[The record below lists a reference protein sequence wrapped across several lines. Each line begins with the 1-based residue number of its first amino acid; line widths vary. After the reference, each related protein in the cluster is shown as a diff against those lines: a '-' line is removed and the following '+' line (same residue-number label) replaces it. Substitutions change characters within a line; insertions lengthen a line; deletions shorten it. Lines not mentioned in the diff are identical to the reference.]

1 LIGGPERWI
10 CAAMAVLARVFLR
23 SGCIFTPTPGQAE
36 AQHSF
41 DCAPDKAAPLQRL
54 ARAAFS
60 VVLLLLAGTA
70 GWGQSHGQAKVA
82 GDSKEDV
89 KQAQQLAD
97 RADKSFAAGRMNEAL
112 AEYEQA
118 VKRAPGDAG
127 IVRRAAAMRAE
138 VVQKLVDQA
147 ETDALD
153 GFVVTATDLMYEA
166 LRIDPGNTIVAER
179 LAQMKQMKE
188 YLPRG
193 DKEEYAIKGTSALKP
208 RPGKKAVNVHGDSK
222 SAYEQVARMYGIT
235 VAFDP
240 DLASKNV
247 RLRVN
252 DVDFY
257 TAMQLLG
264 AESKTFYRAVNAT
277 LMFVAEDTIAKRK
290 EYAEEVEQTFRLDNT
305 VSPEDI
311 TEMVRVIREI
321 TNSTRITTDTANHSL
336 TVRESADKVALAGQL
351 IKELEQARRDVM
363 LDIELLEVDRNAS
376 RALGI
381 TPPASVQAIPL
392 NTREVA
398 QLEQATDITNLL
410 SLVAQVFTARGITAS
425 PTDVLPVGGGK
436 STFLLTM
443 PSATATFSSGLSLVK
458 SGRQILM
465 RAQDG
470 KAATVFVGQ
479 RFPVTLSLLSTSLG
493 GTTLGAAVS
502 STVFARTDFAVGN
515 NPVAVVAQ
523 DFNNDALLDLAVV
536 NQNDSS
542 ISILL
547 NNDNGNFTTTAGSPI
562 KLGTNELLPSA
573 IASKIFRLTDATHLA
588 QPADLVIANSGSNTV
603 SVLLGSENFDGTFTQ
618 ATGSPFAVGTKPTG
632 VVIADFNGDGLLDFA
647 VINQGDNTISV
658 FQGDGQG
665 GFTPFPKSPFPLPST
680 EKGPIAVLSG
690 TFDQSGRPEIAVLNA
705 TTQNIGIFRATGDS
719 TFNGTFAE
727 LSGSPVATG
736 VDPVA
741 FAVGDLNADN
751 IDDFAVVN
759 QSQNTVTVLLNDTT
773 GVFTA
778 AAGSPLA
785 TAATPAGVAIADF
798 TNDGVGD
805 IAVTNNGAST
815 LGVYEGLGSGQFS
828 SRIELSTPPGPLAL
842 ITAVL
847 TSSGLP
853 DAALTA
859 TSGSNNFVT
868 VLLDPSSFA
877 SGIGG
882 TQQTPYPG
890 SEYID
895 LGIKVKATPTVHE
908 KNEVTLQLEFEIRA
922 LAGNNVNGIPVI
934 TNRTVSQTV
943 RLKEGEPSIVAGLL
957 DNEETKSLTG
967 IPGLANLPGVGYAF
981 GLRSTS
987 LNDTELLIVVTPRRM
1002 SDRVRTSLTRF
1013 AGRGGAGGAGAPSP
1027 PEPEP

>member
-1 LIGGPERWI
+1 MRIADSCAKSLIGGRERWS
-10 CAAMAVLARVFLR
+10 CAAMAGLAGMFRQ
-23 SGCIFTPTPGQAE
+23 SGSSFT
-36 AQHSF
+36 
-41 DCAPDKAAPLQRL
+41 PLQRL
-54 ARAAFS
+54 ARVAFTG
-60 VVLLLLAGTA
+60 VLLLLAGTA

-82 GDSKEDV
+82 TDSKEDL

-97 RADKSFAAGRMNEAL
+97 RGDKSFAAGRMNEAL

-127 IVRRAAAMRAE
+127 IVRRAAALRAA

-147 ETDALD
+147 ETDTLD
-153 GFVVTATDLMYEA
+153 GFVVSATDLMYEA
-166 LRIDPGNTIVAER
+166 LKIDPGNTIVAER

-193 DKEEYAIKGTSALKP
+193 DKEDYAIKGAAALKP
-208 RPGKKAVNVHGDSK
+208 QPGKKAVNVRGDSK
-222 SAYEQVARMYGIT
+222 SAYEQVAGMYGIT

-240 DLASKNV
+240 DLASKNI

-264 AESKTFYRAVNAT
+264 AESKTFYRAVNPT

-363 LDIELLEVDRNAS
+363 LDIELLEVDRNAA
-376 RALGI
+376 RTLGI
-381 TPPASVQAIPL
+381 TPPANVQAFPL
-392 NTREVA
+392 STADVA

-425 PTDVLPVGGGK
+425 PTNVLPVGGGK

-443 PSATATFSSGLSLVK
+443 PSASATFSSALSLVK

-465 RAQDG
+465 RTQDG
-470 KAATVFVGQ
+470 KAATFFVGQ

-502 STVFARTDFAVGN
+502 STVFARTDFPVGN
-515 NPVAVVAQ
+515 LPVAVVAQ

-536 NQNDSS
+536 NQADSS

-547 NNDNGNFTTTAGSPI
+547 NKDNGNFTPTAGSPI

-573 IASKIFRLTDATHLA
+573 IASKIFRLTDATHLV

-603 SVLLGSENFDGTFTQ
+603 SVLLGSENFDGTFTE
-618 ATGSPFAVGTKPTG
+618 ANGSPFAVGIKPTG

-665 GFTPFPKSPFPLPST
+665 GFTPFPKSPFVLPST
-680 EKGPIAVLSG
+680 EKGPIAVQSG
-690 TFDQSGRPEIAVLNA
+690 TFDQSGKPEIAVLNA
-705 TTQNIGIFRATGDS
+705 ATQNIGIFQATGDS

-751 IDDFAVVN
+751 IDDLAVAN
-759 QSQNTVTVLLNDTT
+759 QSQNEVTVLINDTT

-798 TNDGVGD
+798 TNDGIGD

-815 LGVYEGLGSGQFS
+815 LGVYAGLGSGQFS
-828 SRIELSTPPGPLAL
+828 SRIELSTPQGPLAL

-853 DAALTA
+853 DAVLTA
-859 TSGSNNFVT
+859 SSGSNNFVT

-877 SGIGG
+877 SGTGG

-908 KNEVTLQLEFEIRA
+908 ENEVTLQLEFEIRA
-922 LAGNNVNGIPVI
+922 LAGSNVNGIPVI

-943 RLKEGEPSIVAGLL
+943 RLREGEPSIVAGLL
-957 DNEETKSLTG
+957 DNEETKSLSG

-981 GLRSTS
+981 GQRSTS
-987 LNDTELLIVVTPRRM
+987 LNDTELFIVVTPRRM

-1013 AGRGGAGGAGAPSP
+1013 AGPGGAGGAGLPSPPP

>member
-1 LIGGPERWI
+1 
-10 CAAMAVLARVFLR
+10 
-23 SGCIFTPTPGQAE
+23 
-36 AQHSF
+36 
-41 DCAPDKAAPLQRL
+41 
-54 ARAAFS
+54 
-60 VVLLLLAGTA
+60 
-70 GWGQSHGQAKVA
+70 
-82 GDSKEDV
+82 
-89 KQAQQLAD
+89 
-97 RADKSFAAGRMNEAL
+97 
-112 AEYEQA
+112 
-118 VKRAPGDAG
+118 
-127 IVRRAAAMRAE
+127 
-138 VVQKLVDQA
+138 
-147 ETDALD
+147 
-153 GFVVTATDLMYEA
+153 
-166 LRIDPGNTIVAER
+166 
-179 LAQMKQMKE
+179 MKE

-193 DKEEYAIKGTSALKP
+193 DKEDYEMKGAAALKP
-208 RPGKKAVNVHGDSK
+208 QPGKKAINVRGDSK
-222 SAYEQVARMYGIT
+222 SAYEQVAGMFGIT

-240 DLASKNV
+240 DLTSKNI

-264 AESKTFYRAVNAT
+264 AESKTFYRVVNST

-305 VSPEDI
+305 VAPEDI
-311 TEMVRVIREI
+311 TEMVRVVREI

-351 IKELEQARRDVM
+351 IRELEQSRRDVM
-363 LDIELLEVDRNAS
+363 LDIELLEVDRNAA
-376 RALGI
+376 RTLGI
-381 TPPASVQAIPL
+381 TPPSSVQAFPL
-392 NTREVA
+392 NTQEVA
-398 QLEQATDITNLL
+398 QLEQATDIANLL
-410 SLVAQVFTARGITAS
+410 TLVAQVFSANGITAS

-443 PSATATFSSGLSLVK
+443 PSASATFSNGLSLVK

-470 KAATVFVGQ
+470 KAATFFVGQ

-493 GTTLGAAVS
+493 GTTIGGAVT

-515 NPVAVVAQ
+515 APVAVVAQ

-536 NQNDSS
+536 NQADSS

-547 NNDNGNFTTTAGSPI
+547 SNDNGNFTPTTGSPI
-562 KLGTNELLPSA
+562 KLGTNEQLPSA
-573 IASKIFRLTDATHLA
+573 IASKIFRLTDATHLV

-603 SVLLGSENFDGTFTQ
+603 SVLLGSENFDGTFTE
-618 ATGSPFAVGTKPTG
+618 ATGSPFAVGIKPTG
-632 VVIADFNGDGLLDFA
+632 VVIADFNGDGFLDFA
-647 VINQGDNTISV
+647 VVNQGDNTISV

-665 GFTPFPKSPFPLPST
+665 GFIPFPKSPFALPTT

-690 TFDQSGRPEIAVLNA
+690 TFDNSGKPEIAVLNSA
-705 TTQNIGIFRATGDS
+705 TQNIGIFQATGDS

-736 VDPVA
+736 TDPVA
-741 FAVGDLNADN
+741 FATGDLNADG

-759 QSQNTVTVLLNDTT
+759 QSQNAVTVLLNDTT

-798 TNDGVGD
+798 TNDGIGD

-815 LGVYEGLGSGQFS
+815 LGVYGGLGSGQYS

-842 ITAVL
+842 TTAVL

-853 DAALTA
+853 DAILTA
-859 TSGSNNFVT
+859 SSGTSNFVT
-868 VLLDPSSFA
+868 VLLDPASFA
-877 SGIGG
+877 AGAGSL
-882 TQQTPYPG
+882 QTPYPG

-895 LGIKVKATPTVHE
+895 LGIKVKATPSVHE
-908 KNEVTLQLEFEIRA
+908 DNEVTLQLEFEIRA
-922 LAGNNVNGIPVI
+922 LAGSNVNGIPVI

-957 DNEETKSLTG
+957 DNEETKSLNG

-981 GLRSTS
+981 GQRNNT

-1002 SDRVRTSLTRF
+1002 SDRVRTSLVKYT
-1013 AGRGGAGGAGAPSP
+1013 GRGGASSRGAPSP
-1027 PEPEP
+1027 APAPPEP

>member
-1 LIGGPERWI
+1 
-10 CAAMAVLARVFLR
+10 MAVLARVFLR
-23 SGCIFTPTPGQAE
+23 SGCIFTQTPGQAE

-41 DCAPDKAAPLQRL
+41 DYAQDKAAPLQRL
-54 ARAAFS
+54 ARAAFT

-70 GWGQSHGQAKVA
+70 GWGQAKVA

-97 RADKSFAAGRMNEAL
+97 HGDKSFAAGRMNEAL
-112 AEYEQA
+112 ADYEQA

-208 RPGKKAVNVHGDSK
+208 QPGKKAVNVRGDSK

-381 TPPASVQAIPL
+381 TPPANVQAFPL
-392 NTREVA
+392 NTRDVA

-443 PSATATFSSGLSLVK
+443 PSASATFSSGLSLVK

-470 KAATVFVGQ
+470 KAATFFVGQ

-493 GTTLGAAVS
+493 GTTVGAAVS

-523 DFNNDALLDLAVV
+523 DLNNDALLDLAVV

-547 NNDNGNFTTTAGSPI
+547 NNDNGNFTSTAGSPI

-573 IASKIFRLTDATHLA
+573 IASKIFRLTDATHLV
-588 QPADLVIANSGSNTV
+588 QPADLVITNSGSNTV
-603 SVLLGSENFDGTFTQ
+603 SVLLGSENFDGTFTE

-665 GFTPFPKSPFPLPST
+665 GFTPFLKSPFALPST

-690 TFDQSGRPEIAVLNA
+690 RFDQSGRPEIAVLNA
-705 TTQNIGIFRATGDS
+705 TTQNIGIFQATGDS

-815 LGVYEGLGSGQFS
+815 LGVYAGLGSGQFS

-847 TSSGLP
+847 TSGGLP

-882 TQQTPYPG
+882 AQQTPYPG

-1027 PEPEP
+1027 APPPQEP

>member
-1 LIGGPERWI
+1 
-10 CAAMAVLARVFLR
+10 MAVAGPVWRLERLFRVA
-23 SGCIFTPTPGQAE
+23 GMC
-36 AQHSF
+36 
-41 DCAPDKAAPLQRL
+41 
-54 ARAAFS
+54 
-60 VVLLLLAGTA
+60 LLMATTT
-70 GWGQSHGQAKVA
+70 WGQSGRKSQVA
-82 GDSKEDV
+82 GDSKEDIR
-89 KQAQQLAD
+89 QAEQLAD
-97 RADKSFAAGRMNEAL
+97 RGDKSFAAGRMNEAL

-127 IVRRAAAMRAE
+127 IVRRAASMRAE

-153 GFVVTATDLMYEA
+153 GFVKSATDLMYEA
-166 LRIDPGNTIVAER
+166 LKIDPGNTIVAER

-193 DKEEYAIKGTSALKP
+193 DKEDYAIRGVSALKP
-208 RPGKKAVNVHGDSK
+208 QPGKKAVNVRGDSK
-222 SAYEQVARMYGIT
+222 SAYEQVAGMYGIT

-240 DLASKNV
+240 DLASKNI
-247 RLRVN
+247 RLRLD

-264 AESKTFYRAVNAT
+264 AESKTFYRAVNPT

-311 TEMVRVIREI
+311 TEMVRVVREI
-321 TNSTRITTDTANHSL
+321 TNSTRITADTANHSL

-363 LDIELLEVDRNAS
+363 LDIELLEVDRNAA
-376 RALGI
+376 RTLGI
-381 TPPASVQAIPL
+381 TPPSNVQAFPL
-392 NTREVA
+392 STQSVA

-410 SLVAQVFTARGITAS
+410 SLITQVFSAQGITAS
-425 PTDVLPVGGGK
+425 PTDILPVGGGR

-443 PSATATFSSGLSLVK
+443 PSASATFSSALSVVK

-470 KAATVFVGQ
+470 KAATFFVGQ

-493 GTTLGAAVS
+493 GTSVGSAVT

-536 NQNDSS
+536 NQADSS

-547 NNDNGNFTTTAGSPI
+547 SSDNGNFTATTGSPI

-573 IASKIFRLTDATHLA
+573 IASKIFRLTDATHLV

-603 SVLLGSENFDGTFTQ
+603 SVLLGSENFDGTFTE
-618 ATGSPFAVGTKPTG
+618 ATGSPFAVGAKPSG

-647 VINQGDNTISV
+647 VVNQGDNTISV

-665 GFTPFPKSPFPLPST
+665 GFTPFPKSPFALPST
-680 EKGPIAVLSG
+680 EKGPIALLSG

-705 TTQNIGIFRATGDS
+705 TTQNIGIFQATGDS

-736 VDPVA
+736 PDPVA

-798 TNDGVGD
+798 TNDGIGD
-805 IAVTNNGAST
+805 IAVTNNGAGT
-815 LGVYEGLGSGQFS
+815 LGVYAGLGSGQFS

-842 ITAVL
+842 IAAVL

-859 TSGSNNFVT
+859 SSGGNNFVT

-877 SGIGG
+877 SGVGG
-882 TQQTPYPG
+882 ALQTPYPG
-890 SEYID
+890 SDYID
-895 LGIKVKATPTVHE
+895 LGIKVKATPSVHE
-908 KNEVTLQLEFEIRA
+908 ENEVTLQLEFEIRA
-922 LAGNNVNGIPVI
+922 LAGSNVNGIPII

-957 DNEETKSLTG
+957 DNEETKSLSG

-981 GLRSTS
+981 GQRNTS
-987 LNDTELLIVVTPRRM
+987 LTDTELLIVVTPRRM
-1002 SDRVRTSLTRF
+1002 SDRVRRSLTRF
-1013 AGRGGAGGAGAPSP
+1013 AGRGEAGGAGAPSP
-1027 PEPEP
+1027 APAPSEP